1 MAKEKVTTVD
11 PVEEVNNLVS
21 KALVALEKFK
31 EIECQEKID
40 KIVHAAA
47 VAALDQHGP
56 LAIAAFEETGRGLVE
71 DKAIKN
77 LFASEYI
84 TNNLRGLK
92 TVGIVDKDE
101 SDGLTT
107 IAEPVGVVCGIVP
120 TTNPTSTT
128 VFKSLICLKTRNPII
143 FSFHPAANECSKQ
156 AARIVRDAAIKAGA
170 PEGCIQFIEQ
180 PSLDATNALMNHDGV
195 ATILATGGS
204 AMVKAAYSCGK
215 PALGVGPGNVPAYV
229 HKDAKLKQAV
239 NDIVLSKSFDKGMI
253 CASE

>member
-11 PVEEVNNLVS
+11 SVEEVNNLVS
-21 KALVALEKFK
+21 KALEALEKFK

-128 VFKSLICLKTRNPII
+128 VFKSLIC
-143 FSFHPAANECSKQ
+143 
-156 AARIVRDAAIKAGA
+156 
-170 PEGCIQFIEQ
+170 
-180 PSLDATNALMNHDGV
+180 
-195 ATILATGGS
+195 
-204 AMVKAAYSCGK
+204 
-215 PALGVGPGNVPAYV
+215 
-229 HKDAKLKQAV
+229 
-239 NDIVLSKSFDKGMI
+239 
-253 CASE
+253 